1 MNINHCKVNIIARTP
16 SMITNASL
24 SLRKH
29 RVFLNAFFFLLFAV
43 EAHADIWGDF
53 SYNVIDGT
61 SVTITGYTG
70 SGGEVSIP
78 SRINGLPVTSIGDL
92 AFASCDGLTGNL
104 VIPEGITSIGWRAFS
119 NCTGLDG
126 TLTLPGTLKTIDA
139 FAFDYCFRLTGNLG
153 LPKGLTS
160 INNGAFGLCRGFS
173 GNLVIPEGG
182 GAIGSDA
189 FSLCIGLSGT
199 LTLPGTLETIG
210 EGAFSNCPFTGNVF
224 IPAKLVSIGEG
235 TFDRCNSMTG
245 FTVHANNLAY
255 SSAHGLL
262 LSKDGKT
269 VIKCPEGKTGS
280 PVIPEGVT
288 IIGDGA
294 FYFCKKLTGNVLIPE
309 GVMSIERYAFACCT
323 GLSSLTF
330 TGNAPASVGSYAF
343 SYQANDFLVYF
354 RRGAVGFSTPAWTPY
369 SEEIPCQMIPNHAPR
384 FRIIGNKTILAGQ
397 KITFE
402 VIADDE
408 DVGDALQY
416 SATNP

>member
-1 MNINHCKVNIIARTP
+1 MTTRSI
-16 SMITNASL
+16 L

-29 RVFLNAFFFLLFAV
+29 RVFLNAFLFLLLAV
-43 EAHADIWGDF
+43 KAYADKWGDF
-53 SYNVIDGT
+53 TYDVIDLT

-70 SGGEVSIP
+70 PGGEASIP

-104 VIPEGITSIGWRAFS
+104 VIPEGVTSIGWRAFS

-126 TLTLPGTLKTIDA
+126 TLTLPSTLKAIDA
-139 FAFDYCFRLTGNLG
+139 FAFDYCFRLTGNLV

-173 GNLVIPEGG
+173 GNLVIPEGVVS
-182 GAIGSDA
+182 IGSDA
-189 FSLCIGLSGT
+189 FSLCIGFSGT

-210 EGAFSNCPFTGNVF
+210 EGAFSNCPISGNVF
-224 IPAKLVSIGEG
+224 IPANVVSIGNG
-235 TFDRCNSMTG
+235 AFDRCNSLTG
-245 FTVHANNLAY
+245 FTADSNNRAY

-262 LSKDGKT
+262 LSKDGNT

-294 FYFCKKLTGNVLIPE
+294 FYFCNKLTGNILIPA
-309 GVMSIERYAFACCT
+309 GVISIERYAFACCT

-330 TGNAPASVGSYAF
+330 MGNAPTSVGGYAF
-343 SYQANDFLVYF
+343 SYHSNGFVIYF
-354 RRGAVGFSTPAWTPY
+354 RRDALGFSTPVWTPY
-369 SEEIPCQMIPNHAPR
+369 WEEIPCEMIPNHTPR
-384 FRIIGNKTILAGQ
+384 FHIVGNKTMKAGH

-408 DVGDALQY
+408 DIGDALQY
-416 SATNP
+416 SAANP